1 MALPLESD
9 QEAVPTATADVGA
22 SALRVSQDTAD
33 LTLEL
38 LMRQAL
44 EVPGAATALLQ
55 AFAAQSRALRMVQ
68 EADARGAA
76 SLPTELR
83 HRLASVAA
91 RTPAWLASEGGAGV
105 RA

>member
-1 MALPLESD
+1 MALPLQIALTAD
-9 QEAVPTATADVGA
+9 QATASSVEPA
-22 SALRVSQDTAD
+22 TPRVTMESVD
-33 LTLEL
+33 LMLDK

-44 EVPGAATALLQ
+44 EVPGAATALLE
-55 AFAAQSRALRMVQ
+55 AFAAQSRALRLVQ

-83 HRLASVAA
+83 NRLAEVAA
-91 RTPAWLASEGGAGV
+91 RTPAWLASEGAGV